1 MAYDQDKF
9 GIIINPDDTI
19 QILCTADDVLIA
31 DEFVKLGIT
40 DGHIVLRAD
49 MPDEIS
55 LFFSALRMN
64 TATNTV
70 YTDLVVAKQITIR
83 ENENK
88 VDRETAAM
96 RADFEKAY
104 DADDASALQC
114 VKNAR
119 KQLRDAL
126 TIKINAIN
134 ACTNIQQ
141 IQAHLP

>member
-9 GIIINPDDTI
+9 GIIINPDSTI
-19 QILCTADDVLIA
+19 QILCPADDVLIA

-96 RADFEKAY
+96 RSDFEKAY